1 MAEGNKTL
9 AQLLRKVITEDR
21 SLLGRRDDLI
31 EKLNALVP
39 GEQQR
44 DYQPLKRAILDF
56 NVAETMLLA
65 DGGSDEDKEAAK
77 KAVLQIQLE
86 ASVQAKRAQSVV
98 DILVEAM
105 GWHEDTVAEASSFVE
120 EITDANADE
129 VSIFSEVEAFN
140 VASEAVEPPKSWVC
154 PNCGNSRNFGK
165 FCVQCGHGKNQPIT
179 WNCPV
184 CGHGGNAGS
193 FCTNCGYAKG
203 APVPVQPTYQMPGQ
217 PAGITT
223 SSPKKKTDYVYIVSV
238 VSLLL
243 LLCLVIGIKFGH
255 IDTGKFW
262 NSTKVQQVDKE
273 TEAFLA
279 SKVGDYPAFFKNN
292 SNFPFLE
299 CHMDTGIFLDKSTV
313 KIVQDG
319 NTPIIEVESFIVGN
333 ANHGGTKESN
343 RHKTKF
349 KYDRDNIMLFREDKG
364 NWKYVNPDGPMS
376 ETRGVV
382 SLAQAA
388 YYIAYGKKFFY
399 DYNSEGFYKRM
410 GLKI

>member
-105 GWHEDTVAEASSFVE
+105 GWHEDTGAEASSFVE

-165 FCVQCGHGKNQPIT
+165 FCVQCGYGKNQPIT

-223 SSPKKKTDYVYIVSV
+223 SSPKKKMDYVYIVSV

-243 LLCLVIGIKFGH
+243 LLCLVIGIKVGH

-279 SKVGDYPAFFKNN
+279 SKEGEYPAFLNKNP
-292 SNFPFLE
+292 NFPFLE
-299 CHMDTGIFLDKSTV
+299 GRMDTGIYLDKSTV

-319 NTPIIEVESFIVGN
+319 NTPIIEVESLIVGN
-333 ANHGGTKESN
+333 ASRGETKESGRN
-343 RHKTKF
+343 KMKF

-364 NWKYVNPDGPMS
+364 SWKYVNPDGPMCDI
-376 ETRGVV
+376 RGVISV
-382 SLAQAA
+382 AQAA
-388 YYIAYGKKFFY
+388 YYIAYKKKFYY